1 MIRRP
6 DAGSAVLRAAAA
18 TVLVAGA
25 VFAALL
31 AADLRAWPPALERG
45 EAIAVVSPRHAS
57 WTPSTHL
64 GGLAGSML
72 GVGDDVALRHGIALY
87 REVTGQ
93 REFLNNELDVESLR
107 ERAERVLGGPAASA
121 DPSIASQARTLLGI
135 LAFSASA
142 RGGGGASQADA
153 AISDFTD
160 AATLDPS
167 NTAAKFNLELLLRLS
182 AAEGSRRQSS
192 AATGFGSTGRHAGAG
207 GSPGSGY

>member
-1 MIRRP
+1 MNRRRG
-6 DAGSAVLRAAAA
+6 ARGAALRVVGAV
-18 TVLVAGA
+18 VLVAVA

-31 AADLRAWPPALERG
+31 AADLRAWPLALERG
-45 EAIAVVSPRHAS
+45 DASAVVSPRHAT

-107 ERAERVLGGPAASA
+107 ELAERVLGGPAASA
-121 DPSIASQARTLLGI
+121 DSSIASQARTLLGI
-135 LAFSASA
+135 LAFGASA
-142 RGGGGASQADA
+142 RGGGGASQTEA
-153 AISDFTD
+153 AIADFSDAT
-160 AATLDPS
+160 TLDPS

-182 AAEGSRRQSS
+182 AAEGSRKQSS
-192 AATGFGSTGRHAGAG
+192 ATTGFGSTGRHAGAG